1 MAFGSYANSNTP
13 NLKNLTEFKGRLRGG
28 GARPNLFEVRIDS
41 FPGPITD
48 YWKPGDQEDFQF
60 LCKSAALP
68 ASNVAAIDVPF
79 RGRIF
84 KVAGDRTFDT
94 WTVTV
99 INDEDFNL
107 RHAFEQW
114 MNHMAKL
121 DNASGAVNPQSYM
134 CDAIVYQFGR
144 ANQRNGIEVIQ
155 NKGDLGQSA
164 PPNSGAYKPPVL
176 RAYKMHDIFPTNVS
190 QIDLSYD
197 TGDTIEEFTVEF
209 QVNWF
214 EIEDT
219 GQNFPASV
227 KVGQNGTANI
237 GSNGNNERVT

>member
-1 MAFGSYANSNTP
+1 MAFNSFADKNVSP
-13 NLKNLTEFKGRLRGG
+13 LKNLTQFKNRLRGG
-28 GARPNLFEVRIDS
+28 GARPNLFEVRIDN
-41 FPGPITD
+41 FPAPITE
-48 YWKPGDQEDFQF
+48 YWNAADREDFQF

-68 ASNVAAIDVPF
+68 ASNIAAVDVPF
-79 RGRIF
+79 RGRIL

-94 WTVTV
+94 WTVTI

-134 CDAIVYQFGR
+134 TDAIVRQLGR
-144 ANQRNGIEVIQ
+144 ANKRNGINVMADGEDK
-155 NKGDLGQSA
+155 NQSG
-164 PPNSGAYKPPVL
+164 PPNTGSYTPPVL

-209 QVNWF
+209 QINWF
-214 EIEDT
+214 EIEDQKAFN
-219 GQNFPASV
+219 GAEGSV
-227 KVGQNGTANI
+227 GTNGE
-237 GSNGNNERVT
+237 NGRVS